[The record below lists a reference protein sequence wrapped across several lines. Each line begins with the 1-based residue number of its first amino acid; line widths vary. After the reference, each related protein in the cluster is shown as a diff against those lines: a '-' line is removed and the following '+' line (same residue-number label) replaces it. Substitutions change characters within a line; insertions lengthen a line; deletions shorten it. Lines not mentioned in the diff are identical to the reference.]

1 MEERIKRLQEMTLS
15 GQMWVNP
22 VCTEYDRKD
31 IFLRPVQMSAKR
43 VAEYILNQEPLITE
57 YSALTGFLTFD
68 GSVEGEIFNR
78 YGHKNFEECIKF
90 FYNQPVDSVATFE
103 WQHSTGD
110 FNKIIHCGL
119 KQILIE
125 IDESIRTHHAVDE
138 LDFLNGLK
146 TVTLAIIGWAEKC
159 SNKAKEKSETV
170 QNPEQKKNLLRLAR
184 TLKYIPYEPASNF
197 YEAVL
202 CLFICYPF
210 VPDSIGTID
219 RYFRE
224 YYLEDL
230 NTGKITTEEASSL
243 LQELYLMLQARIKI
257 TSDRFTRGGESH
269 FCIGGYLPN
278 GEDGFTETSRLVLDS
293 LLELDTYIPQIS
305 LRWTKKTPEDV
316 FYYVNDR
323 ARKDAHQRIAFVND
337 EPRIDAWMNI
347 AGMSYENAV
356 SYTMVGCNEPAMPGG
371 MIMGSCQ
378 GNLAKFIPA
387 IFQKH
392 RKEIIAADSFDAFF
406 AIAEVELHHNLD
418 EIIRY
423 DELFNTIRAR
433 DCNLVSSIFFRGCIK
448 NAKSIS
454 QGGGDFTTG
463 MLDVIG
469 STTAIDS
476 LAIVRQFVYDE
487 KLCTMQELADAIAHN
502 WAGYDDLHTL
512 ILHKGRFFGNDDEQT
527 NEVAQRFYE
536 SIYQYLLDKRDFGG
550 NRFLLGDLIGYNQ
563 HNVWFGAA
571 TAATPDGRYA
581 GEPIS
586 FGRGQNHDKD
596 RNGLTAL
603 LNSVACCDPR
613 HLVSG
618 PTVTN
623 IMLDE
628 QMVRDDKQFCKLVF
642 MLETYFK
649 KGGIHYQLSYV
660 SRDELIAAQKDPANY
675 QSLRVRVSGFSDF
688 FVRLNSDL
696 QDEIITRTSQHT

>member
-1 MEERIKRLQEMTLS
+1 
-15 GQMWVNP
+15 
-22 VCTEYDRKD
+22 
-31 IFLRPVQMSAKR
+31 
-43 VAEYILNQEPLITE
+43 
-57 YSALTGFLTFD
+57 
-68 GSVEGEIFNR
+68 
-78 YGHKNFEECIKF
+78 
-90 FYNQPVDSVATFE
+90 
-103 WQHSTGD
+103 
-110 FNKIIHCGL
+110 
-119 KQILIE
+119 
-125 IDESIRTHHAVDE
+125 
-138 LDFLNGLK
+138 
-146 TVTLAIIGWAEKC
+146 
-159 SNKAKEKSETV
+159 
-170 QNPEQKKNLLRLAR
+170 
-184 TLKYIPYEPASNF
+184 
-197 YEAVL
+197 
-202 CLFICYPF
+202 
-210 VPDSIGTID
+210 
-219 RYFRE
+219 
-224 YYLEDL
+224 
-230 NTGKITTEEASSL
+230 
-243 LQELYLMLQARIKI
+243 
-257 TSDRFTRGGESH
+257 
-269 FCIGGYLPN
+269 
-278 GEDGFTETSRLVLDS
+278 
-293 LLELDTYIPQIS
+293 
-305 LRWTKKTPEDV
+305 
-316 FYYVNDR
+316 
-323 ARKDAHQRIAFVND
+323 
-337 EPRIDAWMNI
+337 MNI
-347 AGMSYENAV
+347 AGMSYEDAV

-371 MIMGSCQ
+371 MIMGSCH

-392 RKEIIAADSFDAFF
+392 RKEIIAADSFDVFF
-406 AIAEVELHHNLD
+406 SIAEVELHHNLD

-463 MLDVIG
+463 MIDVIG

-550 NRFLLGDLIGYNQ
+550 NRFLLGDLIG
-563 HNVWFGAA
+563 
-571 TAATPDGRYA
+571 
-581 GEPIS
+581 
-586 FGRGQNHDKD
+586 
-596 RNGLTAL
+596 
-603 LNSVACCDPR
+603 
-613 HLVSG
+613 